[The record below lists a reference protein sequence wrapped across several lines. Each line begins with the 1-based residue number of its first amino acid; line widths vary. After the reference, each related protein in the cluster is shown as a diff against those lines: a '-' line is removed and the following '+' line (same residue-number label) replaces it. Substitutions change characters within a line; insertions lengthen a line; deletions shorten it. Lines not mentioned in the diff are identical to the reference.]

1 MFKKRFLSFYIFF
14 LVSFM
19 KKNFLPLSLLYFIS
33 RYFVLYKS
41 SIFFWNYKSFFLL
54 RQIVPLVYFIKI
66 KKGIISRGERN
77 RNCQLIK
84 KAFVYQTLKCLFFSF
99 METQSNKKIIMK
111 IKTEKISKLLTWKK
125 ASVILF
131 WIQLLYWS
139 SRKVFKNISI
149 IIYKSCSLLALI
161 EI

>member
-41 SIFFWNYKSFFLL
+41 SIFFEIISFFLL
-54 RQIVPLVYFIKI
+54 RQIVPLVYFIKN

-111 IKTEKISKLLTWKK
+111 IKTEKISKLLT
-125 ASVILF
+125 
-131 WIQLLYWS
+131 
-139 SRKVFKNISI
+139 
-149 IIYKSCSLLALI
+149 
-161 EI
+161 